1 MEYLQSCRMA
11 NAKQLLAETEFCI
24 GEIVEKCGFCDNSN
38 FSRTFKKLNGLSP
51 SDFRK
56 KYKAE

>member
-1 MEYLQSCRMA
+1 MA
-11 NAKQLLAETEFCI
+11 NAKQMLAETDCSI
-24 GEIVEKCGFCDNSN
+24 GEIVEKCGFSDNSN
-38 FSRTFKKLNGLSP
+38 FSRAFRKLTNMSP